1 MIFMVQFARKRH
13 YLELRRD
20 GGEANETNLSL
31 LGIVEFWV
39 NRSPLL
45 WLAAAS
51 VGYVAKSGAS
61 AMVIG
66 NTALIAGGIFGLSLC
81 MSAVSAIRLYR
92 LVGNEELRTYLLTPR
107 PVAEQ
112 VDASLL

>member
-1 MIFMVQFARKRH
+1 MR
-13 YLELRRD
+13 LRRD

-61 AMVIG
+61 AMVMG
-66 NTALIAGGIFGLSLC
+66 IAGGIFGLSLC

-92 LVGNEELRTYLLTPR
+92 LVGNEELRTYLVTPR